1 MSCIYSGHF
10 VDLDLVSQL
19 QGCRDDRTASC
30 SLSKD
35 SLCVGYSQWTSM
47 KKTSQTNLANDRR
60 RMHGGD
66 EGCIA
71 GILRKK
77 CLKDARKESTW
88 KD

>member
-1 MSCIYSGHF
+1 MTLTLFHSYRGVGTIELPVVVFPKIAY
-10 VDLDLVSQL
+10 VW
-19 QGCRDDRTASC
+19 
-30 SLSKD
+30 
-35 SLCVGYSQWTSM
+35 GYSQWTSM